1 MSSPAPIIETERPP
15 AYAPPRPGTLAD
27 VSWFA
32 LHPERNFRVAR
43 IERGLQIQH
52 RVTTGRRTRIC
63 TFAVGGTPR
72 DFTEAAAAAVFDRA
86 ALAWL
91 AGLGSS
97 PIGEGDRTWFARR
110 PERRVRLRPAEASE
124 LVDRPHGVWVTF
136 VFRTSRGFGRLCVD
150 ERTLGREERSAA
162 GLARLLSVRA
172 RALALGAITDAPV
185 SYLPSPPPRVEP
197 VLRYS
202 GKTPNRIVEGRR
214 DVVQARAAIRR
225 LTGRPEKPERTR
237 VKPAPNA
244 ANAMPPPV
252 ARPEP
257 TPIPAPPPAPPPVPQ
272 PAPSPAASR
281 PEAKRRYTRR
291 ALVAHDVMVQWPSFA
306 LDRLLPALREMQRLH
321 GNEAVPEREA
331 LRLALGAHGMSAMG
345 NKKQTALA
353 SLLCFGLL
361 RQTPQDG
368 YRISVLGLA
377 VLRGD
382 PLARREAAETPAV
395 YRALLKHVGRAP
407 SYDAFAAFCRPREN
421 RLRNFSGVWAVYCAT
436 QA

>member
-1 MSSPAPIIETERPP
+1 MSILVQSTETGIPP
-15 AYAPPRPGTLAD
+15 AFAPPRAGTSSDLA
-27 VSWFA
+27 WFV
-32 LHPERNFRVAR
+32 LHPERLFRVAR
-43 IERGLQIQH
+43 VGRSLQIQY
-52 RVTTGRRTRIC
+52 RETTGRRTRIC

-91 AGLGSS
+91 AGLGSAPVS
-97 PIGEGDRTWFARR
+97 EADRAWFARR
-110 PERRVRLRPAEASE
+110 PESRVRLRPADPGE
-124 LVDRPHGVWVTF
+124 VVGRPHGAWATF

-162 GLARLLSVRA
+162 GLIRLLSVRA

-185 SYLPSPPPRVEP
+185 LYLPSPPSRVEP
-197 VLRYS
+197 VFRYS

-237 VKPAPNA
+237 VKVAPTV
-244 ANAMPPPV
+244 ANAVPSPV

-257 TPIPAPPPAPPPVPQ
+257 IPAPPPVQQ
-272 PAPSPAASR
+272 PAPLPAAVASR
-281 PEAKRRYTRR
+281 PATKRPYTRR

-361 RQTPQDG
+361 RQTPQEG
-368 YRISVLGLA
+368 YQISVLGRA

-382 PLARREAAETPAV
+382 PLALREAAETPAV
-395 YRALLKHVGRAP
+395 YRALLRHVGRAP